1 MADRARF
8 IYSTDVIPNRVED
21 SVMNLLFADA

>member
-8 IYSTDVIPNRVED
+8 SYSRDIIPNRVED